1 LFLAIFVIFLSLPAN
16 GDEASDGPVNVMLL
30 YTGELFLPAAIVQ
43 DTALRQA
50 FINGTRRSI
59 SFHLETLQAGSL
71 TNREF
76 EVELA
81 DFIRRKYQD
90 QQIDLIVAGGSLAL
104 NFLERNRA
112 TLWPGT
118 PAIFFSVDESL
129 GLHRKFSPGTTGLT
143 IKFDPTATLEFAL
156 QLQPEARQVVVV
168 SGASGGDRYWV
179 PELQNHLQNRH
190 PKLIVTCLTNQTVA
204 ELSAQ
209 LHLLPVDTIVI
220 YTTVF
225 VDAAGKHY
233 VPRDVAA
240 QLSAVSSAPLY
251 GLYETMLD
259 HGIVGG
265 VMPNLE
271 AHGRQAGELGLRIVN
286 GESPDAIPVQPAL
299 AGVPTVD
306 WRQLQR
312 WQISNNRL
320 PSGNVIRFRPTTL
333 WEDHKFLVLAGV
345 GIILAQGTTIAIL
358 LWQRTRRRLAERAV
372 GESETR
378 MTLAANAAELN
389 FWEWNLTSDEIW
401 SKENGRMDFKQFLQS
416 LHPDDRE
423 PLSHA
428 VANSMNG
435 SGDFK
440 SEYRLLRSDGAVV
453 WMAGRGRMEFDAA
466 GRPVL
471 MRGVSVD
478 ITHRKQAEMEL
489 QRQREELA
497 HLSRVTMLGELSATL
512 AHELSQP
519 LGAILRNA
527 EAAEIFLQHP
537 SPDLEE
543 LRSIVTD
550 IRKDDERAG
559 AVINRMRAM
568 LKRREVE
575 HSRLNLNLLVAE
587 AISLVRSTADAR
599 RVQLVFEPDPA
610 LSFLSGDRIQ
620 LQQVL
625 LNLLLNAMDAVEG
638 AAPESRQVI
647 LGLKQAGRQVEVT
660 VRDRGHGIPADELP
674 RLFEPFFTTKSN
686 GLGLGLAI
694 SSTIVAAH
702 GGQIRAEN
710 NSTGGATFSF
720 RLPLNRIGKGA

>member
-1 LFLAIFVIFLSLPAN
+1 
-16 GDEASDGPVNVMLL
+16 
-30 YTGELFLPAAIVQ
+30 
-43 DTALRQA
+43 
-50 FINGTRRSI
+50 
-59 SFHLETLQAGSL
+59 
-71 TNREF
+71 
-76 EVELA
+76 
-81 DFIRRKYQD
+81 
-90 QQIDLIVAGGSLAL
+90 
-104 NFLERNRA
+104 
-112 TLWPGT
+112 
-118 PAIFFSVDESL
+118 
-129 GLHRKFSPGTTGLT
+129 
-143 IKFDPTATLEFAL
+143 
-156 QLQPEARQVVVV
+156 
-168 SGASGGDRYWV
+168 
-179 PELQNHLQNRH
+179 
-190 PKLIVTCLTNQTVA
+190 
-204 ELSAQ
+204 
-209 LHLLPVDTIVI
+209 
-220 YTTVF
+220 
-225 VDAAGKHY
+225 
-233 VPRDVAA
+233 
-240 QLSAVSSAPLY
+240 
-251 GLYETMLD
+251 
-259 HGIVGG
+259 
-265 VMPNLE
+265 MPNLE